1 MLVGKLVPVPYR
13 EFPVARLEIAAQA
26 FRSHVER
33 TGSRHN
39 TALAMS
45 GMRPKKCKR
54 EKQYDSRQTVTQI
67 SHRNSSLQSDA
78 SILRNARP
86 GNNRNLLA
94 LLRFVHD
101 FDRVHAGIVPAG
113 HQCDI
118 EFSLCV
124 GFQAVA
130 APGYAA
136 SRAVSLFEDIEAAAQ
151 RDAVAQH
158 VEH

>member
-67 SHRNSSLQSDA
+67 THRNSYIQSDA

-86 GNNRNLLA
+86 GNKRYILA
-94 LLRFVHD
+94 LLLYINTF
-101 FDRVHAGIVPAG
+101 
-113 HQCDI
+113 
-118 EFSLCV
+118 
-124 GFQAVA
+124 
-130 APGYAA
+130 
-136 SRAVSLFEDIEAAAQ
+136 
-151 RDAVAQH
+151 
-158 VEH
+158 